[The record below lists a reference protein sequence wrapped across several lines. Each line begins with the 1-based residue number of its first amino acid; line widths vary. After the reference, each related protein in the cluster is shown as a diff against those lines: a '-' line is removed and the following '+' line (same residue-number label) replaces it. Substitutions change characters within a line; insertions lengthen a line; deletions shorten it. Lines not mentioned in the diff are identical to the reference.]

1 MPPRRTRPTLKDLA
15 TRLGIS
21 ESAASFAL
29 NNRPGVSEETR
40 RRVLDLAKE
49 LQWAPH
55 HAARNL
61 AGITS
66 MTVGFVLTRD
76 VQEFGMES
84 FYLRLLTGAQ
94 TVLSDRGY
102 GLLFQMTRSVEDE
115 LAVLRR
121 WSEERRV
128 EGVIISDL
136 RRGDPRP
143 AFLAELGLPAVL
155 AGGPDPKRLLPCV
168 MVDDAEAMRLIV
180 GHLRS
185 TGHRRLA
192 YVSGPGDLLH
202 VHRRIAAFKQT
213 AAGSLADPGV
223 VGTDYSDEQG
233 IAATR
238 RLFKTAATRRLMDV
252 AERPDAVVFDNEVLA
267 VAGVRAMRSAG
278 LAVPA
283 DVSVVSCE
291 DSAICMAL
299 QPSLTAVQR
308 DPTVFG
314 EAVARKLLR
323 LVHDEPEPAVES
335 QQPTIV
341 IRESTRQR

>member
-15 TRLGIS
+15 KRLGIS

-29 NNRPGVSEETR
+29 NGRPGVSEQTR
-40 RRVLDLAKE
+40 KRVLALAEE
-49 LQWAPH
+49 LQWSPH
-55 HAARNL
+55 HAARTL
-61 AGITS
+61 SGITS

-76 VQEFGMES
+76 VQEFGMET

-94 TVLSDRGY
+94 SVLSDRGY
-102 GLLFQMTRSVEDE
+102 GLLFQMTHSVDEE

-143 AFLAELGLPAVL
+143 AYLRDLGLPAVL
-155 AGGPDPKRLLPCV
+155 VGGPDPRKLIPGVTVDDGAAIRLLV
-168 MVDDAEAMRLIV
+168 E
-180 GHLRS
+180 HLRD

-192 YVSGPGDLLH
+192 YVSGPADLLH
-202 VHRRIAAFKQT
+202 VHRRIIAFRRAADGIM
-213 AAGSLADPGV
+213 AEPGV
-223 VGTDYSDEQG
+223 IGTDYSDEQG
-233 IAATR
+233 RAAAQ
-238 RLFKTAATRRLMDV
+238 RLVRAADP
-252 AERPDAVVFDNEVLA
+252 PDAVVFDNEVLA
-267 VAGVRAMRSAG
+267 VAGVRTLNGAG
-278 LAVPA
+278 LSVPA
-283 DVSVVSCE
+283 DISVVSCE

-299 QPSLTAVQR
+299 QPALTAVQR

-314 EAVARKLLR
+314 ETVAQKLLR
-323 LVHDEPEPAVES
+323 LVHNEPEPVVEA
-335 QQPTIV
+335 QQPTIA

>member
-1 MPPRRTRPTLKDLA
+1 MPPRKTRPTLKDLA
-15 TRLGIS
+15 ARLGIS

-29 NNRPGVSEETR
+29 NGRPGVSEQTR
-40 RRVLDLAKE
+40 KRVLALAEE

-55 HAARNL
+55 HAARTL
-61 AGITS
+61 SGFTS

-76 VQEFGMES
+76 VREFGMES

-94 TVLSDRGY
+94 AVLSDRGY
-102 GLLFQMTRSVEDE
+102 GLLFQMTHSVDEE

-143 AFLAELGLPAVL
+143 AYLRDLGLPAVL

-168 MVDDAEAMRLIV
+168 TVDDGLAIRLLV
-180 GHLRS
+180 DHLRE

-192 YVSGPGDLLH
+192 YVSGPADLLH
-202 VHRRIAAFKQT
+202 VHRRIAAFRQS
-213 AAGSLADPGV
+213 AAGILAEPGV

-233 IAATR
+233 LVATR
-238 RLFKTAATRRLMDV
+238 RLIEGPGL
-252 AERPDAVVFDNEVLA
+252 PDAVIFDNEVLA
-267 VAGVRAMRSAG
+267 VAGLRALRAAG
-278 LAVPA
+278 KSVPA
-283 DVSVVSCE
+283 DISVVSCE
-291 DSAICMAL
+291 DSAICTAL

-314 EAVARKLLR
+314 GAVAEKLLR
-323 LVHDEPEPAVES
+323 LVHDEPEPPAEP
-335 QQPTIV
+335 QRPTIA
-341 IRESTRQR
+341 IRESTRER

>member
-1 MPPRRTRPTLKDLA
+1 MPPRKSRPTLKDLA

-29 NNRPGVSEETR
+29 NGRPGVSEQTR
-40 RRVLDLAKE
+40 QRVLALAKE

-55 HAARNL
+55 HAARTL
-61 AGITS
+61 SGITS

-94 TVLSDRGY
+94 AVLSDRGY
-102 GLLFQMTRSVEDE
+102 ALLFQMTHSVDEE

-143 AFLAELGLPAVL
+143 AHLRELGLPAVL

-168 MVDDAEAMRLIV
+168 TVDDGVAIRLLV
-180 GHLRS
+180 DHLRE
-185 TGHRRLA
+185 TGHRRVA
-192 YVSGPGDLLH
+192 YVSGPADLLH
-202 VHRRIAAFKQT
+202 VHRRIGAFRQA
-213 AAGSLADPGV
+213 AAGLLAEPAV

-233 IAATR
+233 TVATH
-238 RLFKTAATRRLMDV
+238 RLVGADT
-252 AERPDAVVFDNEVLA
+252 RPDAIIFDNEVLA
-267 VAGVRAMRSAG
+267 VAGVRALRAAG
-278 LAVPA
+278 LSVPA
-283 DVSVVSCE
+283 DLSVVSCE
-291 DSAICMAL
+291 DSAICTAL
-299 QPSLTAVQR
+299 TPSLTAVQR

-323 LVHDEPEPAVES
+323 LVHDEPEPAGEA
-335 QQPTIV
+335 QRPTLA
-341 IRESTRQR
+341 IRESTRSR

>member
-1 MPPRRTRPTLKDLA
+1 MPPRRTRSTLKDLA
-15 TRLGIS
+15 ERLGIS

-29 NNRPGVSEETR
+29 NGRPGVSEQTR
-40 RRVLDLAKE
+40 KRVLALAKE
-49 LQWAPH
+49 LHWAPH
-55 HAARNL
+55 HAARAL
-61 AGITS
+61 SGSSS

-94 TVLSDRGY
+94 SVLSVRGY
-102 GLLFQMTRSVEDE
+102 ALLFQMTHSVDEE

-143 AFLAELGLPAVL
+143 AYLRGLGLPVVL
-155 AGGPDPKRLLPCV
+155 AGGPDPKNLLPAVTVDDRMSIRLLV
-168 MVDDAEAMRLIV
+168 E
-180 GHLRS
+180 HLREM
-185 TGHRRLA
+185 GHRRLA
-192 YVSGPGDLLH
+192 YVTGPTDLLH
-202 VHRRIAAFKQT
+202 VHRRIAAFRQ
-213 AAGSLADPGV
+213 AARGILAAPAV

-233 IAATR
+233 LAAAR
-238 RLFKTAATRRLMDV
+238 RLVDAPD
-252 AERPDAVVFDNEVLA
+252 RPDAVLFDNEVLA
-267 VAGVRAMRSAG
+267 VAGVRALRDAG
-278 LAVPA
+278 LSVPA
-283 DVSVVSCE
+283 DISVVSCE

-314 EAVARKLLR
+314 EAVARKLMA
-323 LVHDEPEPAVES
+323 LVDDEPELVVEA
-335 QQPTIV
+335 QQPALV
-341 IRESTRQR
+341 VRESTRQR

>member
-1 MPPRRTRPTLKDLA
+1 MPPRKTRPTLKDLA

-29 NNRPGVSEETR
+29 NGRPGVSEQTR
-40 RRVLDLAKE
+40 KRVLALAQE

-55 HAARNL
+55 HAARTL
-61 AGITS
+61 SGITTS

-94 TVLSDRGY
+94 SVLSDRGY
-102 GLLFQMTRSVEDE
+102 GLLFQMTHSVDEE

-143 AFLAELGLPAVL
+143 AHLRDLGLPAVL

-168 MVDDAEAMRLIV
+168 TVDDGVAMRLLV
-180 GHLRS
+180 GHLRE

-192 YVSGPGDLLH
+192 YVSGPADLLH
-202 VHRRIAAFKQT
+202 VHRRIAAFRQ
-213 AAGSLADPGV
+213 AAPGLLAEPAV
-223 VGTDYSDEQG
+223 LGTDYSDEQG
-233 IAATR
+233 LAATR
-238 RLFKTAATRRLMDV
+238 RLVEAADL
-252 AERPDAVVFDNEVLA
+252 PDAVLFDNEVLA
-267 VAGVRAMRSAG
+267 VAGMRALRAAG
-278 LAVPA
+278 LSVPA

-299 QPSLTAVQR
+299 TPSLTAVQR

-314 EAVARKLLR
+314 RAVAQKLLR
-323 LVHDEPEPAVES
+323 LVHDEPEPVGEA

-341 IRESTRQR
+341 IRESTRPR

>member
-1 MPPRRTRPTLKDLA
+1 MPPRKTRPTLKDLA

-29 NNRPGVSEETR
+29 NGRPGVSDQTR
-40 RRVLDLAKE
+40 ERVLALAKE

-55 HAARNL
+55 HAARTL
-61 AGITS
+61 SGHTS

-94 TVLSDRGY
+94 SVLSVRGY
-102 GLLFQMTRSVEDE
+102 GLLFQMTHSVDEE

-128 EGVIISDL
+128 DGVIISDL

-143 AFLAELGLPAVL
+143 AYLRELGLPVVL
-155 AGGPDPKRLLPCV
+155 AGGPDPKNLLPSVTVDDRSAIRLLV
-168 MVDDAEAMRLIV
+168 E
-180 GHLRS
+180 HLRE

-192 YVSGPGDLLH
+192 YVSGPADLLH
-202 VHRRIAAFKQT
+202 VHRRIAAFRQ
-213 AAGSLADPGV
+213 AAEGVLATPAV
-223 VGTDYSDEQG
+223 IATDYSDEQG
-233 IAATR
+233 LAAAEQLIATP
-238 RLFKTAATRRLMDV
+238 D
-252 AERPDAVVFDNEVLA
+252 RPDAVVFDNEVLA
-267 VAGVRAMRSAG
+267 VAGVRALHRLG
-278 LAVPA
+278 LSVPA
-283 DVSVVSCE
+283 DISVMSCE

-299 QPSLTAVQR
+299 QPSLTAVHR

-314 EAVARKLLR
+314 ETVARKLMA
-323 LVHDEPEPAVES
+323 LVHDEPETVVEA
-335 QQPTIV
+335 QQPRLV

>member
-1 MPPRRTRPTLKDLA
+1 MPPRKSRPTLKDLA

-29 NNRPGVSEETR
+29 NGRPGVSEQTR
-40 RRVLDLAKE
+40 KRVLALAQE

-55 HAARNL
+55 HAARTL
-61 AGITS
+61 SGFTS

-76 VQEFGMES
+76 VREFGMES

-94 TVLSDRGY
+94 AVLSDRGY
-102 GLLFQMTRSVEDE
+102 GLLFQMTHSVDEE

-143 AFLAELGLPAVL
+143 AYLRDLGLPAVL

-168 MVDDAEAMRLIV
+168 TVDDGVAIRLLV
-180 GHLRS
+180 DHLRE

-192 YVSGPGDLLH
+192 YVSGPADLLH
-202 VHRRIAAFKQT
+202 VHRRIAAFRQ
-213 AAGSLADPGV
+213 AAEGLLADPGV

-233 IAATR
+233 VAATR
-238 RLFKTAATRRLMDV
+238 RLIEAPAL
-252 AERPDAVVFDNEVLA
+252 PDAVIFDNEVLA
-267 VAGVRAMRSAG
+267 VAGVRALRAAG
-278 LAVPA
+278 LELPA
-283 DVSVVSCE
+283 DISVVSCE

-314 EAVARKLLR
+314 GAVAEKLLR
-323 LVHDEPEPAVES
+323 LVHDEPEPDAEA
-335 QQPTIV
+335 QRPAIV
-341 IRESTRQR
+341 IRESTRRR

>member
-1 MPPRRTRPTLKDLA
+1 MPHRKTRPTLKDLA

-29 NNRPGVSEETR
+29 NGRPGVSEETR
-40 RRVLDLAKE
+40 KRVLALAAE

-55 HAARNL
+55 HAARTL
-61 AGITS
+61 SGFTS

-76 VQEFGMES
+76 VREFGMES

-94 TVLSDRGY
+94 AVLSERGY
-102 GLLFQMTRSVEDE
+102 ALLFQMTHSVDE
-115 LAVLRR
+115 ELTVLRR

-143 AFLAELGLPAVL
+143 AYLRDLGLPAVL

-168 MVDDAEAMRLIV
+168 AVDDGAAIRLLV
-180 GHLRS
+180 DHLRE

-192 YVSGPGDLLH
+192 YVSGPADLLH
-202 VHRRIAAFKQT
+202 VHRRIAAFRQA
-213 AAGSLADPGV
+213 AAGILAEPGV

-233 IAATR
+233 LAATR
-238 RLFKTAATRRLMDV
+238 RLIGAAVL
-252 AERPDAVVFDNEVLA
+252 PDAVVFDNEVLA
-267 VAGVRAMRSAG
+267 VAGLRALRAQG
-278 LAVPA
+278 LSVPA
-283 DVSVVSCE
+283 EISVASCE

-308 DPTVFG
+308 DPAVFG
-314 EAVARKLLR
+314 AAVAEKLLR
-323 LVHDEPEPAVES
+323 LVHDEPEPALAALC
-335 QQPTIV
+335 PTIV
-341 IRESTRQR
+341 IRESTRSR

>member
-1 MPPRRTRPTLKDLA
+1 MPPRKTRPTLKDLA

-29 NNRPGVSEETR
+29 NGRPGVSEQTR
-40 RRVLDLAKE
+40 KRVLALAKE

-55 HAARNL
+55 HAARTL
-61 AGITS
+61 SGITTS

-94 TVLSDRGY
+94 SVLSDRGY
-102 GLLFQMTRSVEDE
+102 GLLFQMTHSVDEE

-143 AFLAELGLPAVL
+143 AHLRDLGLPAVL
-155 AGGPDPKRLLPCV
+155 AGGPDPRRLLPCV
-168 MVDDAEAMRLIV
+168 TVDDGVAIRLLV
-180 GHLRS
+180 EHLRE
-185 TGHRRLA
+185 TGHRRMV
-192 YVSGPGDLLH
+192 YVSGPADLLH
-202 VHRRIAAFKQT
+202 VHRRVAAFRQA
-213 AAGSLADPGV
+213 AAGLLAEPAV
-223 VGTDYSDEQG
+223 LGTDYSDEQG
-233 IAATR
+233 LAATR
-238 RLFKTAATRRLMDV
+238 RLVEAADL
-252 AERPDAVVFDNEVLA
+252 PDAVLFDNEVLA
-267 VAGVRAMRSAG
+267 VAGMRALRAAG
-278 LAVPA
+278 LSVPE
-283 DVSVVSCE
+283 DISVVSCE

-299 QPSLTAVQR
+299 TPSLTAVQR

-314 EAVARKLLR
+314 GAVAQKLLR
-323 LVHDEPEPAVES
+323 LVHDEPEPAGEA

-341 IRESTRQR
+341 IRESTRRR

>member
-29 NNRPGVSEETR
+29 NNRPGVSEGTR
-40 RRVLDLAKE
+40 RRVLALAKE

-143 AFLAELGLPAVL
+143 AFLTELGLPAVL
-155 AGGPDPKRLLPCV
+155 AGGPDPKKLLPCV

-180 GHLRS
+180 DHLRG

-202 VHRRIAAFKQT
+202 VHRRTAAFKL
-213 AAGSLADPGV
+213 AAADSLASPGV

-233 IAATR
+233 VSATR
-238 RLFKTAATRRLMDV
+238 RLIEGP
-252 AERPDAVVFDNEVLA
+252 ERPDAVVFDNEVLA
-267 VAGVRAMRSAG
+267 VAGVRSLRGAG
-278 LAVPA
+278 LSVPA

>member
-1 MPPRRTRPTLKDLA
+1 MPPRKSRPTLKDLA

-29 NNRPGVSEETR
+29 NGRPGVSEQTR
-40 RRVLDLAKE
+40 KRVLALAQE

-55 HAARNL
+55 HAARTL
-61 AGITS
+61 SGFTS

-94 TVLSDRGY
+94 SVLSDRGY
-102 GLLFQMTRSVEDE
+102 GLLFQMTHSVDEE

-143 AFLAELGLPAVL
+143 AYLRDLGLPAVL

-168 MVDDAEAMRLIV
+168 TVDDGVAIRLLV
-180 GHLRS
+180 DHLRE

-192 YVSGPGDLLH
+192 YVSGPADLLH
-202 VHRRIAAFKQT
+202 VHRRIAGFRQ
-213 AAGSLADPGV
+213 AAEGILADPGV

-233 IAATR
+233 VAATR
-238 RLFKTAATRRLMDV
+238 RLIEARAL
-252 AERPDAVVFDNEVLA
+252 PDAVICDNEVRA
-267 VAGVRAMRSAG
+267 VAGVRALRAAG
-278 LAVPA
+278 LALPA
-283 DVSVVSCE
+283 DISVASCE

-314 EAVARKLLR
+314 GAVAAKLLR
-323 LVHDEPEPAVES
+323 LVHDEPEPDAEAQRPV
-335 QQPTIV
+335 IV
-341 IRESTRQR
+341 VRESTRRR

>member
-40 RRVLDLAKE
+40 RRVLALAKE

-94 TVLSDRGY
+94 SVLSDRGY
-102 GLLFQMTRSVEDE
+102 GLLFQMTRSVDEE

-155 AGGPDPKRLLPCV
+155 AGGPDPKKLLPCV

-180 GHLRS
+180 DHLHQ

-202 VHRRIAAFKQT
+202 VHRRIAAFKQA
-213 AAGSLADPGV
+213 AAGSLATPGV

-233 IAATR
+233 VAATR
-238 RLFKTAATRRLMDV
+238 QLIDAS
-252 AERPDAVVFDNEVLA
+252 ERPDAVVFDNEVLA
-267 VAGVRAMRSAG
+267 VAGVRALRSAG
-278 LAVPA
+278 LSVPA

-323 LVHDEPEPAVES
+323 LVHDEPEPAVEA

>member
-1 MPPRRTRPTLKDLA
+1 MPPRKSRPTLKDLA

-29 NNRPGVSEETR
+29 NGRPGVSEQTR
-40 RRVLDLAKE
+40 QRVLALAKE

-55 HAARNL
+55 HAARTL
-61 AGITS
+61 SGITS

-94 TVLSDRGY
+94 AVLSDRGY
-102 GLLFQMTRSVEDE
+102 ALLFQMTHSVDEE

-143 AFLAELGLPAVL
+143 AHLRELGLPAVL

-168 MVDDAEAMRLIV
+168 TVDDGVAIRLLV
-180 GHLRS
+180 EHLRE
-185 TGHRRLA
+185 TGHRRVA
-192 YVSGPGDLLH
+192 YVSGPADLLH
-202 VHRRIAAFKQT
+202 VHRRIAAFRQA
-213 AAGSLADPGV
+213 AAGLLAEPAV

-233 IAATR
+233 AAATR
-238 RLFKTAATRRLMDV
+238 RLV
-252 AERPDAVVFDNEVLA
+252 AVARSARPDAVIFDNEVLA
-267 VAGVRAMRSAG
+267 VAGVRALRAAG
-278 LAVPA
+278 LSVPA
-283 DVSVVSCE
+283 DISVVSCE

-299 QPSLTAVQR
+299 TPSLTAVQR

-323 LVHDEPEPAVES
+323 LVHDEPEPAGEA
-335 QQPTIV
+335 QQPTLA
-341 IRESTRQR
+341 IRESTRTR

>member
-1 MPPRRTRPTLKDLA
+1 MPPRKSRPTLKDLA

-29 NNRPGVSEETR
+29 NGRPGVSEQTR
-40 RRVLDLAKE
+40 QRVLNLAKE

-55 HAARNL
+55 HAARTL
-61 AGITS
+61 SGIVTS

-76 VQEFGMES
+76 VREFGMES

-94 TVLSDRGY
+94 AVLSDRGY
-102 GLLFQMTRSVEDE
+102 ALLFQMTHSVDEE

-136 RRGDPRP
+136 RRGDRRP
-143 AFLAELGLPAVL
+143 AHLRELGLPAVL

-168 MVDDAEAMRLIV
+168 PVDDGVVIRLLV
-180 GHLRS
+180 EHLRE
-185 TGHRRLA
+185 TGHRRVA
-192 YVSGPGDLLH
+192 YVSGPADLLH
-202 VHRRIAAFKQT
+202 VHRRTAAFWQA
-213 AAGSLADPGV
+213 AAGLLAEPAV

-233 IAATR
+233 AVATR
-238 RLFKTAATRRLMDV
+238 RLVDADA
-252 AERPDAVVFDNEVLA
+252 RPDAVIFDNEVLA
-267 VAGVRAMRSAG
+267 VAGVRALRAAG
-278 LAVPA
+278 LSVPA
-283 DVSVVSCE
+283 DISVVSCE

-299 QPSLTAVQR
+299 TPSLTAVQR
-308 DPTVFG
+308 DPIVFG

-323 LVHDEPEPAVES
+323 LVHDEPEPAREA
-335 QQPTIV
+335 QQPTIA
-341 IRESTRQR
+341 IRESTRPR

>member
-1 MPPRRTRPTLKDLA
+1 MPHRKTRPTLKDLA

-29 NNRPGVSEETR
+29 NGRPGVSEETR
-40 RRVLDLAKE
+40 KRVLALAKE

-55 HAARNL
+55 HAARTL
-61 AGITS
+61 SGFTS

-76 VQEFGMES
+76 VREFGMES

-94 TVLSDRGY
+94 AVLSERGY
-102 GLLFQMTRSVEDE
+102 GLLFQMTHSVDEE

-143 AFLAELGLPAVL
+143 AYLRDLGLPAVL

-168 MVDDAEAMRLIV
+168 AVDDGAAIRLLV
-180 GHLRS
+180 DHLRE

-192 YVSGPGDLLH
+192 YVSGPADLLH
-202 VHRRIAAFKQT
+202 VHRRIAAFRQA
-213 AAGSLADPGV
+213 AAGILAEPGV

-233 IAATR
+233 LSATR
-238 RLFKTAATRRLMDV
+238 RLVGAAVL
-252 AERPDAVVFDNEVLA
+252 PDAVVFDNEVLA
-267 VAGVRAMRSAG
+267 VAGLRALRARG
-278 LAVPA
+278 LSVPA
-283 DVSVVSCE
+283 EISVVSCE
-291 DSAICMAL
+291 DSAICTAL

-314 EAVARKLLR
+314 AAVAEKLLR
-323 LVHDEPEPAVES
+323 LVHDEPEPVVEA
-335 QQPTIV
+335 QRPTLA
-341 IRESTRQR
+341 IRESTLRR

>member
-1 MPPRRTRPTLKDLA
+1 MPPRKTRPTLKDLA
-15 TRLGIS
+15 ARLGIS

-29 NNRPGVSEETR
+29 NGRPGVSEQTR
-40 RRVLDLAKE
+40 QRVLALAKE

-55 HAARNL
+55 HAARTL
-61 AGITS
+61 SGITS

-94 TVLSDRGY
+94 AVLSDRGY
-102 GLLFQMTRSVEDE
+102 GLLFQMTHSVDEE

-143 AFLAELGLPAVL
+143 AFLRDLGLPAVL

-168 MVDDAEAMRLIV
+168 TVDDGVAVRLLV
-180 GHLRS
+180 EHLQE
-185 TGHRRLA
+185 TGHRRMA
-192 YVSGPGDLLH
+192 YVSGPADLLH
-202 VHRRIAAFKQT
+202 VHRRVAAFRQA
-213 AAGSLADPGV
+213 AAGLLAEPAV

-233 IAATR
+233 VAATR
-238 RLFKTAATRRLMDV
+238 RLVEAAGMPDV
-252 AERPDAVVFDNEVLA
+252 VIFDNEVLA
-267 VAGVRAMRSAG
+267 VAGVRVLRAAG
-278 LAVPA
+278 LSVPA
-283 DVSVVSCE
+283 DVSVASCE

-299 QPSLTAVQR
+299 TPSLTAVQR

-314 EAVARKLLR
+314 GSVARKLLR
-323 LVHDEPEPAVES
+323 LVHDEPEPAGEA
-335 QQPTIV
+335 QRPTIA
-341 IRESTRQR
+341 IRESTPRR

>member
-1 MPPRRTRPTLKDLA
+1 MPPRKSRPTLKDLA
-15 TRLGIS
+15 IRLGIS

-29 NNRPGVSEETR
+29 NGRPGVSDETR
-40 RRVLDLAKE
+40 KRVLALAEE

-55 HAARNL
+55 HAARTL
-61 AGITS
+61 SGFTS

-76 VQEFGMES
+76 VREFGMES

-94 TVLSDRGY
+94 AVLSGRGY
-102 GLLFQMTRSVEDE
+102 ALLFQMTHSVEEE

-143 AFLAELGLPAVL
+143 AYLRDLGLPAVL
-155 AGGPDPKRLLPCV
+155 AGGPDPRRLLPCV
-168 MVDDAEAMRLIV
+168 TVDDAVAIRLLV
-180 GHLRS
+180 DHLRE

-192 YVSGPGDLLH
+192 YVSGPADLLH
-202 VHRRIAAFKQT
+202 VHRRIAAFRRG
-213 AAGSLADPGV
+213 ALGILAEPGV

-233 IAATR
+233 LSATR
-238 RLFKTAATRRLMDV
+238 RLLDAARL
-252 AERPDAVVFDNEVLA
+252 PDAVIFDNEVLA
-267 VAGVRAMRSAG
+267 VAGVRALRAAGRS
-278 LAVPA
+278 VPA
-283 DVSVVSCE
+283 DISVVSCE

-314 EAVARKLLR
+314 AAVADKLLR
-323 LVHDEPEPAVES
+323 LIHDEPEPAAEA
-335 QQPTIV
+335 QRLTIV
-341 IRESTRQR
+341 LRESTCSR

>member
-1 MPPRRTRPTLKDLA
+1 MPPRKSRPTLKDLA
-15 TRLGIS
+15 ARLGIS

-29 NNRPGVSEETR
+29 NGRPGVSEQTR
-40 RRVLDLAKE
+40 QRVLALARE

-55 HAARNL
+55 HAARTL
-61 AGITS
+61 SGFTS

-76 VQEFGMES
+76 VREFGMES

-94 TVLSDRGY
+94 AVLSDRGY
-102 GLLFQMTRSVEDE
+102 GLLFQMTHSVDE
-115 LAVLRR
+115 ELTVLRR

-143 AFLAELGLPAVL
+143 AYLRDLGLPAVV

-168 MVDDAEAMRLIV
+168 TVDDGMAIRLLV
-180 GHLRS
+180 DHLRE
-185 TGHRRLA
+185 TGHGRLA
-192 YVSGPGDLLH
+192 YVSGPADLLH
-202 VHRRIAAFKQT
+202 VHRRITAFRQAAD
-213 AAGSLADPGV
+213 GILAEPGV

-233 IAATR
+233 LAATR
-238 RLFKTAATRRLMDV
+238 RLIAAPV
-252 AERPDAVVFDNEVLA
+252 RPDAVIFDNEVLA
-267 VAGVRAMRSAG
+267 VAGVRALRAGG

-291 DSAICMAL
+291 DSAICTVL

-308 DPTVFG
+308 DPAVFG
-314 EAVARKLLR
+314 DAVARKLLR
-323 LVHDEPEPAVES
+323 LVHDEPEPAAEAQRPS
-335 QQPTIV
+335 IV
-341 IRESTRQR
+341 IRESTIRR

>member
-1 MPPRRTRPTLKDLA
+1 MPPRKSRPTLKDLA

-29 NNRPGVSEETR
+29 NGRPGVSEQTR
-40 RRVLDLAKE
+40 QRVLNLAKE

-55 HAARNL
+55 HAARTL
-61 AGITS
+61 SGIVTS

-76 VQEFGMES
+76 VREFGMES

-94 TVLSDRGY
+94 AVLSDRGY
-102 GLLFQMTRSVEDE
+102 ALLFQMTHSVDE
-115 LAVLRR
+115 ELTVLRR

-136 RRGDPRP
+136 RRGDRRP
-143 AFLAELGLPAVL
+143 AHLRELGLPAVL

-168 MVDDAEAMRLIV
+168 AVDDGVAIRLLV
-180 GHLRS
+180 EHLRG

-192 YVSGPGDLLH
+192 YVSGPADLLH
-202 VHRRIAAFKQT
+202 VHRRTAAFWRA
-213 AAGSLADPGV
+213 AAGVLAEPAV

-233 IAATR
+233 AAATR
-238 RLFKTAATRRLMDV
+238 RLVDAA
-252 AERPDAVVFDNEVLA
+252 ARPDAIIFDNEVLA
-267 VAGVRAMRSAG
+267 VAGVRALRAAG
-278 LAVPA
+278 LSVPA
-283 DVSVVSCE
+283 DISVVSCE

-299 QPSLTAVQR
+299 TPSLTAVQR
-308 DPTVFG
+308 DPIVFG

-323 LVHDEPEPAVES
+323 LVHDEPEPAGEA
-335 QQPTIV
+335 QQPTIA
-341 IRESTRQR
+341 IRESTRPR